1 MMFLLSRFP
10 RWGYYVQMFGKVST
24 NVLKILLTFAF
35 LLIGFALS
43 FMIQFHCQKPF
54 ESPWAALVKT
64 IVMMTSEFDYG
75 DLVEETDPKVFVKS
89 LLVVRVIFLMFV
101 IFTAIVLMNLMVGV
115 AVNDLQNLEVVGN
128 VRRLAKQ
135 VELIGIL
142 ENLLNARR
150 FDSILPYWLKNV
162 LNRKKCRNE
171 FVIRPNEPKSKNYKA
186 LPSHIREALFEK
198 AQCRQKRMDDELG
211 SQNYREKLDEI
222 HKEMATVKTMIMQN
236 KSQANKDCE
245 ALTCK
250 ILNIESSICLMN
262 SSISE
267 LNKMLTR
274 LTQDTADRRGR
285 RWR

>member
-1 MMFLLSRFP
+1 MTIFLILCQEVLYMNLSNEYFLQLETWIKFSSVCLAVILPFTTRLTLSEVVWPRHVATAAILLSWLEMMFLLSRFP
-10 RWGYYVQMFGKVST
+10 RWGYYVLMFGKVST
-24 NVLKILLTFAF
+24 KVLKILLTFAF

-89 LLVVRVIFLMFV
+89 LLVVRVIILMFV

-142 ENLLNARR
+142 ENLHNGSR

-162 LNRKKCRNE
+162 LQRKKCRSK
-171 FVIRPNEPKSKNYKA
+171 FVIRPNETKSKNYKA

-198 AQCRQKRMDDELG
+198 AQCRRK
-211 SQNYREKLDEI
+211 
-222 HKEMATVKTMIMQN
+222 
-236 KSQANKDCE
+236 
-245 ALTCK
+245 
-250 ILNIESSICLMN
+250 
-262 SSISE
+262 
-267 LNKMLTR
+267 
-274 LTQDTADRRGR
+274 
-285 RWR
+285 